1 MTLRERILRILKTKL
16 GERVG
21 MPTYGSELYKL
32 RDRALTPEVRLLFVK
47 YCKEAIEKWEAVKVT
62 KAQIKS
68 VDAKTG
74 VFLFLITLDNG
85 ETIEGAA

>member
-1 MTLRERILRILKTKL
+1 MTLANRILRILKTKL

-32 RDRALTPEVRLLFVK
+32 RDRGLTPETRLLFVK
-47 YCKEAIEKWEAVKVT
+47 YCKEAIEKWEDVKVT
-62 KAQIKS
+62 KAQIQS
-68 VDAKTG
+68 VDASTG
-74 VFLFLITLDNG
+74 AFSFLITLDNS

>member
-32 RDRALTPEVRLLFVK
+32 RDRGLTPETRLLFVK
-47 YCKEAIEKWEAVKVT
+47 YCKEAIEKWEDVKVA

-68 VDAKTG
+68 VDASTG
-74 VFLFLITLDNG
+74 LFSFLITLDDG
-85 ETIEGAA
+85 EFVEGVA

>member
-1 MTLRERILRILKTKL
+1 MTLANRIIRILKTKL

-32 RDRALTPEVRLLFVK
+32 RDRGLTPLTRLLFVK
-47 YCKEAIEKWEAVKVT
+47 YCKEAIEKWEDVKVT
-62 KAQIKS
+62 KAQIQS

-74 VFLFLITLDNG
+74 VFSFLITLDNG

>member
-32 RDRALTPEVRLLFVK
+32 RDRGLTPETRLLFVK
-47 YCKEAIEKWEAVKVT
+47 YCKEAIEKWEDVKVT

-68 VDAKTG
+68 VDASTG
-74 VFLFLITLDNG
+74 TFSFFITLDNS